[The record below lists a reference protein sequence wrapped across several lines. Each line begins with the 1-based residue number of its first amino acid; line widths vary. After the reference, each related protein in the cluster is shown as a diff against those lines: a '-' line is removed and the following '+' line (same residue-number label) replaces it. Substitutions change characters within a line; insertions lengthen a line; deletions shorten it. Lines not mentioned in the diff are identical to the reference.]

1 MVSNMQ
7 YPSAWREH
15 FSRKFNR
22 SAGKTHCFSDVEV
35 NRPVLLKLLKIYEL
49 LMLVYGNNH
58 HDMI

>member
-22 SAGKTHCFSDVEV
+22 SAGKTHCSSDVEV
-35 NRPVLLKLLKIYEL
+35 NRPVRLKLLKIYEL

>member
-1 MVSNMQ
+1 MQ

-15 FSRKFNR
+15 VSRKFNR
-22 SAGKTHCFSDVEV
+22 SAGKTHCSSDVEV